1 MNKEVIAKKRK
12 ALRCQITQ
20 LINAAEQ
27 QLNEAASREQLLA
40 TQAQIKGIRE
50 SLKSANEQMEK
61 YLTEETADAEFERV
75 IEYDMKITAILST
88 IEFRIREP
96 VQMELNSS
104 ARQAVAP
111 STTQDATE
119 LVKLPKLEMIKFG
132 GRALEWHRFWA
143 QYESAVH
150 LRPNMTKGQKF
161 NYL

>member
-1 MNKEVIAKKRK
+1 
-12 ALRCQITQ
+12 
-20 LINAAEQ
+20 
-27 QLNEAASREQLLA
+27 
-40 TQAQIKGIRE
+40 
-50 SLKSANEQMEK
+50 
-61 YLTEETADAEFERV
+61 
-75 IEYDMKITAILST
+75 
-88 IEFRIREP
+88 
-96 VQMELNSS
+96 MELNSY

-111 STTQDATE
+111 STAQDATK